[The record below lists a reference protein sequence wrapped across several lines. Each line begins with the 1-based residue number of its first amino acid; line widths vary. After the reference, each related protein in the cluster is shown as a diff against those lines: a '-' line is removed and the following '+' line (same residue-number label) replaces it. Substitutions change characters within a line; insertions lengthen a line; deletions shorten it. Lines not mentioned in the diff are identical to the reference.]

1 MGDDSTDPEITLS
14 SYREEWNVFSLPL
27 TKGDICMGELKSK
40 ASFSES
46 QEKGQHFWEPLTYPQ
61 SPPPLPHSQWSANP
75 PGPLNPLLQYL
86 FGNIWYGEEE
96 SEIQNQTL
104 RTIFSYGFMEKK
116 IRHPAFDL
124 GPQPYT
130 CFPLH
135 LSRGSPWCPAS
146 PTTGTPNT
154 GPCCLKNLYLICAH
168 SHPPCTRPSCCAH
181 GLRGRTWCVF
191 QERTPWV
198 VLVLSLFFILA
209 ILRSGFLT
217 VALICISL
225 MANDVEHGSCT
236 SLSTLL

>member
-27 TKGDICMGELKSK
+27 TKGDICMGKLKSK

-154 GPCCLKNLYLICAH
+154 GPCCLKNLL
-168 SHPPCTRPSCCAH
+168 SHMRSLTPALYKALLLCPWTPRQDVVCFSGEDPMSSISVVAIFYFSYFEKRFSHCGLNLHFSH
-181 GLRGRTWCVF
+181 G
-191 QERTPWV
+191 
-198 VLVLSLFFILA
+198 
-209 ILRSGFLT
+209 
-217 VALICISL
+217 
-225 MANDVEHGSCT
+225 
-236 SLSTLL
+236 